1 MNEISLFMNNGSK
14 GIHHISIISGEAQT
28 NADFYVKKLGLRMVL
43 KSVNQDDPGT
53 YHLFYANAEG
63 EPGSSI
69 TFFPWKRAV
78 PAKTGVGEVE
88 RISFSV
94 PEESISYWKKRF
106 ENLEIP
112 FGEPFERFGKTVL
125 PFEDPDGLKLE
136 VIEDHRSKNLPGWK
150 ESDVPLDKAIRGFW
164 GANLLLPQIE
174 KTAEILT
181 DILGFE
187 KTDES
192 GNQTL
197 FETGSDLGHSIIL
210 EKTDDVHYGKT
221 GRGTVHHIAF
231 RTKDEEE
238 LKDFRQQVIAK
249 GLSPTNV
256 IDRHV
261 FKSVYFQTPGG
272 VLFEMATDG
281 PGYHSVA
288 SSDEKMGRELFLPDF
303 LEPKREMIEQ
313 SLEPI
318 EV

>member
-1 MNEISLFMNNGSK
+1 MKPDNK

-28 NADFYVKKLGLRMVL
+28 NVDFYVKKLGLRMVL
-43 KSVNQDDPGT
+43 KSVNQYDPGT

-78 PAKTGVGEVE
+78 KSKTGAGEVD

-94 PEESISYWKKRF
+94 PGGAISYWQDRF
-106 ENLEIP
+106 DDLEIP
-112 FGEPFERFGKTVL
+112 TGELFERFGKNVL
-125 PFEDPDGLKLE
+125 SFEDPDGLKLE
-136 VIEDHRSKNLPGWK
+136 IVEDDRFNDLPGWK
-150 ESDVPLDKAIRGFW
+150 DSDVPLDKAIRGFW
-164 GANLLLPQIE
+164 GANLLLSQTE

-181 DILGFE
+181 GFLGFE
-187 KTDES
+187 KTDEE
-192 GNQTL
+192 GNKTL
-197 FETGSDLGHSIIL
+197 FETGSDLGHSVIL
-210 EKTDDVHYGKT
+210 EKAEKIHYGKT

-231 RTKDEEE
+231 RTKDEDE
-238 LKDFRQQVIAK
+238 LKEFRQKVIAS

-261 FKSVYFQTPGG
+261 FKSVYFQIPGG

-281 PGYHSVA
+281 PGYQSVA
-288 SSDEKMGRELFLPDF
+288 SSDEKMGKELFLPDF
-303 LEPKREMIEQ
+303 LEPKRDMIEQ
-313 SLEPI
+313 KLEPI

>member
-1 MNEISLFMNNGSK
+1 MKRDNK
-14 GIHHISIISGEAQT
+14 GIHHISIISGDAQI

-78 PAKTGVGEVE
+78 KSNTGTGEVE

-94 PEESISYWKKRF
+94 PMDSISYWQDRF
-106 ENLEIP
+106 ESLNISAS
-112 FGEPFERFGKTVL
+112 GPFERFGKNVL
-125 PFEDPDGLKLE
+125 PFEVPDGLKLE
-136 VIEDHRSKNLPGWK
+136 IIEDDRSNDLPGWK
-150 ESDVPLDKAIRGFW
+150 DSDVPLDKAIRGFW
-164 GANLLLPQIE
+164 GANLLLSQTE
-174 KTAEILT
+174 ETAEILT

-187 KTDES
+187 KTSEE

-197 FETGSDLGHSIIL
+197 FETGSKLGHSVIL
-210 EKTDDVHYGKT
+210 EKADDAQYGKT

-238 LKDFRQQVIAK
+238 LKEFRQQVIAK

-281 PGYHSVA
+281 PGYQSVA
-288 SSDEKMGRELFLPDF
+288 SRDEKMGKELFLPDF
-303 LEPKREMIEQ
+303 LESKRDMIEQ
-313 SLEPI
+313 RLEPI

>member
-1 MNEISLFMNNGSK
+1 MKHTNK
-14 GIHHISIISGEAQT
+14 GIHHISIISGDAQT
-28 NADFYVKKLGLRMVL
+28 NADFYVKKLGLRMIL

-53 YHLFYANAEG
+53 YHLFYTNAEG

-78 PAKTGVGEVE
+78 PARTGVGEVE

-94 PEESISYWKKRF
+94 PEESISYWKQRF
-106 ENLEIP
+106 KDLKIQS
-112 FGEPFERFGKTVL
+112 GELFERFDKNVL

-136 VIEDHRSKNLPGWK
+136 VVEDGRSKGLSGRK
-150 ESDVPLDKAIRGFW
+150 ESDVPPGKAIRGFW
-164 GANLLLPQIE
+164 GANLLLPRLE
-174 KTAEILT
+174 GTEDILT

-187 KTDES
+187 RVEES
-192 GNQTL
+192 CNQTL
-197 FETGSDLGHSIIL
+197 YETGSDLGHSIIL
-210 EKTDDVHYGKT
+210 EKAENPEYGKT

-231 RTKDEEE
+231 RVKDEEE
-238 LKDFRQQVIAK
+238 LEEFRKLVIAK

-281 PGYHSVA
+281 PGYRSVA
-288 SSDEKMGRELFLPDF
+288 SSEKEMGRELFLPDF
-303 LEPKREMIEQ
+303 LESSREAIEQ
-313 SLEPI
+313 RLEPI
-318 EV
+318 EI

>member
-1 MNEISLFMNNGSK
+1 MKRDNK
-14 GIHHISIISGEAQT
+14 GIHHISIISGDAQT
-28 NADFYVKKLGLRMVL
+28 NANFYVKNLGLRMVL

-78 PAKTGVGEVE
+78 RSKTGTGEVE

-94 PEESISYWKKRF
+94 PEDSIIYWQDRF
-106 ENLEIP
+106 EDLDIP
-112 FGEPFERFGKTVL
+112 AGEPFERFGKNVL

-136 VIEDHRSKNLPGWK
+136 IVEDERSDDLHGWK
-150 ESDVPLDKAIRGFW
+150 DSDVPLDKAIRGFW
-164 GANLLLPQIE
+164 GANLLLSKTE
-174 KTAEILT
+174 ETAEILT

-187 KTDES
+187 KASEED
-192 GNQTL
+192 NQFL
-197 FETGSDLGHSIIL
+197 FETGSSLGHSVIL
-210 EKTDDVHYGKT
+210 EKVNDAQYGKT

-231 RTKDEEE
+231 RTKDEEQ
-238 LKDFRQQVIAK
+238 LKEFRQQVIAK

-281 PGYHSVA
+281 PGYQSVA
-288 SSDEKMGRELFLPDF
+288 SSDEEMGKELFLPDF

-313 SLEPI
+313 RLEPI

>member
-1 MNEISLFMNNGSK
+1 MKHNNK
-14 GIHHISIISGEAQT
+14 GIHHISIISGDAQI
-28 NADFYVKKLGLRMVL
+28 NANFYVKKLGLRMVL

-78 PAKTGVGEVE
+78 KANRGTGEVE

-94 PEESISYWKKRF
+94 PNGSISYWQDRF
-106 ENLEIP
+106 DELDIP
-112 FGEPFERFGKTVL
+112 ADQPFERFGKKVL

-136 VIEDHRSKNLPGWK
+136 IVEDDRSKDLPGWK
-150 ESDVPLDKAIRGFW
+150 DSDVPLDKAIRGFW
-164 GANLLLPQIE
+164 GANLLLSQMRE
-174 KTAEILT
+174 TAEILT

-187 KTDES
+187 KTQQD
-192 GNQTL
+192 GNQIL
-197 FETGSDLGHSIIL
+197 LETGSRLGHSIIL
-210 EKTDDVHYGKT
+210 EKASEVQYGKT

-231 RTKDEEE
+231 RAKDEDE
-238 LKDFRQQVIAK
+238 LEKFRQQVIARE
-249 GLSPTNV
+249 LSPTTI

-281 PGYHSVA
+281 PGYQSVA
-288 SSDEKMGRELFLPDF
+288 SSKENMGKELFLPNF

-313 SLEPI
+313 RLEPI

>member
-1 MNEISLFMNNGSK
+1 MKRDNK
-14 GIHHISIISGEAQT
+14 GIHHISIISGDAQT

-69 TFFPWKRAV
+69 TFFPWRRAV
-78 PAKTGVGEVE
+78 KSKTGTGEVE

-94 PEESISYWKKRF
+94 PKDSISYWQDRF
-106 ENLEIP
+106 ESLNISASD
-112 FGEPFERFGKTVL
+112 PFERFGKIVF

-136 VIEDHRSKNLPGWK
+136 IIEDDRSKDLPGWK
-150 ESDVPLDKAIRGFW
+150 DSDVPLDKAIRGFW
-164 GANLLLPQIE
+164 GANLLLSKTE
-174 KTAEILT
+174 ETAEILT

-187 KTDES
+187 KSAEE
-192 GNQTL
+192 GNLTL
-197 FETGSDLGHSIIL
+197 FETGSPLGHSVIL
-210 EKTDDVHYGKT
+210 EKADEVQYGKT

-231 RTKDEEE
+231 RAKDEDE

-281 PGYHSVA
+281 PGFQFVA
-288 SSDEKMGRELFLPDF
+288 SSDEKMGQELFLPNF
-303 LEPKREMIEQ
+303 LEPKRDMIEDR
-313 SLEPI
+313 LEPI

>member
-1 MNEISLFMNNGSK
+1 MKRDNK
-14 GIHHISIISGEAQT
+14 GIHHISIISGDAQT
-28 NADFYVKKLGLRMVL
+28 NANFYVKKLGLRMVL

-78 PAKTGVGEVE
+78 KSNRGTGEVE

-94 PEESISYWKKRF
+94 PRDSISYWKERF
-106 ENLEIP
+106 DELEIP
-112 FGEPFERFGKTVL
+112 TGDPFDRFGKTVL

-136 VIEDHRSKNLPGWK
+136 IVEDERSENLSGWK
-150 ESDVPLDKAIRGFW
+150 GSEVPLDKAIRGFW
-164 GANLLLPQIE
+164 GANLLLTQTKE
-174 KTAEILT
+174 TAEILT

-187 KTDES
+187 KTSEE
-192 GNQTL
+192 GNQAL
-197 FETGSDLGHSIIL
+197 FETGSSLGHSIIL
-210 EKTDDVHYGKT
+210 EKADSAQYGKT

-238 LKDFRQQVIAK
+238 LKEFRQKVIAK
-249 GLSPTNV
+249 GLSPTNI

-281 PGYHSVA
+281 PGYQTVA
-288 SSDEKMGRELFLPDF
+288 SSNEKMGKELFLPDF
-303 LEPKREMIEQ
+303 LEPKRDMIEQ
-313 SLEPI
+313 RLEQI

>member
-1 MNEISLFMNNGSK
+1 MKHNNK
-14 GIHHISIISGEAQT
+14 GIHHISIISGDAQT

-78 PAKTGVGEVE
+78 KSQTGVGEVE

-94 PEESISYWKKRF
+94 PEDSITFWENRF
-106 ENLEIP
+106 DEFDIP
-112 FGEPFERFGKTVL
+112 AEKPFERFGKTVL

-136 VIEDHRSKNLPGWK
+136 IIEDNRPKDLPGWK
-150 ESDVPLDKAIRGFW
+150 EADVPLEHAIRGFW
-164 GANLLLPQIE
+164 GANLLLPQTSE
-174 KTAEILT
+174 TAGILT

-187 KTDES
+187 KSDES
-192 GNQTL
+192 GNLTL

-210 EKTDDVHYGKT
+210 EKADKIRYGKT

-231 RTKDEEE
+231 RTKDEEQ
-238 LKDFRQQVIAK
+238 LRDFRNQVISK
-249 GLSPTNV
+249 GLSPSEI

-281 PGYHSVA
+281 PGYQSVA
-288 SSDEKMGRELFLPDF
+288 SSNEKMGRELFLPDF
-303 LEPKREMIEQ
+303 LESKRDIIEQ
-313 SLEPI
+313 RLEPI

>member
-1 MNEISLFMNNGSK
+1 MKRANK
-14 GIHHISIISGEAQT
+14 GIHHISIISGDAQT
-28 NADFYVKKLGLRMVL
+28 NVDFYVKKLGLRMVL

-78 PAKTGVGEVE
+78 KANRGTGEVE

-94 PEESISYWKKRF
+94 PEDSISYWQNRF
-106 ENLEIP
+106 DELDIP
-112 FGEPFERFGKTVL
+112 ADQPFERFGKEIL

-136 VIEDHRSKNLPGWK
+136 IVEDVRSKDLPAWK
-150 ESDVPLDKAIRGFW
+150 GSEVPLDKAIRGFW
-164 GANLLLPQIE
+164 GANLLLS
-174 KTAEILT
+174 KTEETAAILT

-187 KTDES
+187 KTAEQE
-192 GNQTL
+192 NKIL
-197 FETGSDLGHSIIL
+197 FETGSVLGKSVIL
-210 EKTDDVHYGKT
+210 EKAEDVHYGKT

-231 RTKDEEE
+231 RAKDEEE
-238 LKDFRQQVIAK
+238 LKEFRKQVIAK

-261 FKSVYFQTPGG
+261 FKSVYFQTAGD

-281 PGYHSVA
+281 PGYQSVA
-288 SSDEKMGRELFLPDF
+288 SSDEKMGQELFLPDF
-303 LEPKREMIEQ
+303 LEPKRDMIEQ
-313 SLEPI
+313 RLEPI

>member
-1 MNEISLFMNNGSK
+1 MKREDK
-14 GIHHISIISGEAQT
+14 GIHHISIISGDAQT
-28 NADFYVKKLGLRMVL
+28 NANFYVNKLGLRMVL

-78 PAKTGVGEVE
+78 KANTGVGEVE

-94 PEESISYWKKRF
+94 PEDSVSYWQDRF
-106 ENLEIP
+106 ANLEIP
-112 FGEPFERFGKTVL
+112 FDEPFERFGKTVL

-136 VIEDHRSKNLPGWK
+136 IIEDQRSDKLPAW
-150 ESDVPLDKAIRGFW
+150 EEADIPTDKAIRGFW
-164 GANLLLPQIE
+164 GASLLLPHTKE
-174 KTAEILT
+174 TSEVLT

-187 KTDES
+187 KASES
-192 GNQTL
+192 GSQTL
-197 FETGSDLGHSIIL
+197 FETASQLGHSIIL
-210 EKTDDVHYGKT
+210 EEANDVIQYGKT
-221 GRGTVHHIAF
+221 GGGTVHHIAF
-231 RTKDEEE
+231 RTEDEKE
-238 LKDFRQQVIAK
+238 LSDFRQKVISM
-249 GLSPTNV
+249 GLSPSEI

-281 PGYHSVA
+281 PGYKSVA
-288 SSDEKMGRELFLPDF
+288 SSEEKMGEELFLPGF
-303 LEPKREMIEQ
+303 LEPKRRAIEQ
-313 SLEPI
+313 RLEPI

>member
-1 MNEISLFMNNGSK
+1 MKREDK
-14 GIHHISIISGEAQT
+14 GIHHISIISGDAQT
-28 NADFYVKKLGLRMVL
+28 NANFYVKKLGLRMVL

-69 TFFPWKRAV
+69 TFFPWKRAA

-94 PEESISYWKKRF
+94 PGGSITFWKKRF
-106 ENLEIP
+106 DDLGIP
-112 FGEPFERFGKTVL
+112 FDESFERFGKNVL

-136 VIEDHRSKNLPGWK
+136 IIEDNRSTELPGWK
-150 ESDVPLDKAIRGFW
+150 NSDVPLDKAIRGFW
-164 GANLLLPQIE
+164 GASLLLPQIE
-174 KTAEILT
+174 ETAEVLT
-181 DILGFE
+181 EILGFE
-187 KTDES
+187 KSDES
-192 GNQTL
+192 ANL
-197 FETGSDLGHSIIL
+197 SLYETGSDLGHSIIL
-210 EKTDDVHYGKT
+210 EKADNIQYGKT

-238 LKDFRQQVIAK
+238 LQEFRKKVIAK
-249 GLSPTNV
+249 GLSPTQV

-261 FKSVYFQTPGG
+261 FKSVYFHTPGG

-281 PGYHSVA
+281 PGYQSVA

-303 LEPKREMIEQ
+303 LESKREMIEQ
-313 SLEPI
+313 RLEPI

>member
-1 MNEISLFMNNGSK
+1 MKRDNK
-14 GIHHISIISGEAQT
+14 GIHHISIISGDAQT
-28 NADFYVKKLGLRMVL
+28 NAEFYVKKLGLRMVL

-78 PAKTGVGEVE
+78 KSNTGTGEVE

-94 PEESISYWKKRF
+94 PEDTISYWQNRLD
-106 ENLEIP
+106 ELNVP
-112 FGEPFERFGKTVL
+112 VDEPFERFGKTVL

-136 VIEDHRSKNLPGWK
+136 IIEDDRSRDLAGWK
-150 ESDVPLDKAIRGFW
+150 DSDVPLDKAIRGFW
-164 GANLLLPQIE
+164 GANLLLSQPE
-174 KTAEILT
+174 ETAEILT

-187 KTDES
+187 KSYEK
-192 GNQTL
+192 GNQIL
-197 FETGSDLGHSIIL
+197 YETGSELGHSVIL
-210 EKTDDVHYGKT
+210 EKADDTQYGKT

-231 RTKDEEE
+231 RTKDEEQ
-238 LKDFRQQVIAK
+238 LKEFRQKVIAK

-272 VLFEMATDG
+272 VLFEIATDG
-281 PGYHSVA
+281 PGYQSVA
-288 SSDEKMGRELFLPDF
+288 SSDEEMGHELFLPDF
-303 LEPKREMIEQ
+303 LEPKRDMIEQ
-313 SLEPI
+313 RLEPI

>member
-1 MNEISLFMNNGSK
+1 MKRDNK
-14 GIHHISIISGEAQT
+14 GIHHISIISGDAQI
-28 NADFYVKKLGLRMVL
+28 NVNFYVKKLGLRMVL

-78 PAKTGVGEVE
+78 KSNTGTGEVE

-94 PEESISYWKKRF
+94 PMNSIPYWQDRF
-106 ENLEIP
+106 DNLKIP
-112 FGEPFERFGKTVL
+112 ADEPIQRFGKMVL
-125 PFEDPDGLKLE
+125 PFKDPDGLKLE
-136 VIEDHRSKNLPGWK
+136 IVEDDRSKDLPGWK
-150 ESDVPLDKAIRGFW
+150 DSDVPLDKAIRGFW
-164 GANLLLPQIE
+164 GANLLLSQTDE
-174 KTAEILT
+174 TAKILS

-187 KTDES
+187 KTAEEE
-192 GNQTL
+192 NQIL
-197 FETGSDLGHSIIL
+197 FETESPLGHSIIL
-210 EKTDDVHYGKT
+210 EKEDGSQYGKT

-231 RTKDEEE
+231 RAKDEDE

-281 PGYHSVA
+281 PGYQSVS
-288 SSDEKMGRELFLPDF
+288 SSDEKMGKELFLPDF
-303 LEPKREMIEQ
+303 LESKRDMIEQ
-313 SLEPI
+313 RLEPI

>member
-1 MNEISLFMNNGSK
+1 MKHDEK
-14 GIHHISIISGEAQT
+14 GIHHISIISGDAQT

-78 PAKTGVGEVE
+78 PARTGVGEVE

-94 PEESISYWKKRF
+94 PEDSLTYWKNRF
-106 ENLEIP
+106 DELNIS
-112 FGEPFERFGKTVL
+112 FDEPFERFGKNVL

-136 VIEDHRSKNLPGWK
+136 IVEDNRSAELPGWK
-150 ESDVPLDKAIRGFW
+150 NADVPLDKAIRGFW

-174 KTAEILT
+174 ETAEILT

-187 KTDES
+187 KSDES
-192 GNQTL
+192 ENQTL
-197 FETGSDLGHSIIL
+197 FETGSSLGHSVIL
-210 EKTDDVHYGKT
+210 EKAENVQYGKT

-231 RTKDEEE
+231 RTKDEDE
-238 LKDFRQQVIAK
+238 LKEFRKQVIAK
-249 GLSPTNV
+249 GLSPTQV

-288 SSDEKMGRELFLPDF
+288 SSDEEMGRELFLPDF

-313 SLEPI
+313 RLEPI
-318 EV
+318 DV

>member
-1 MNEISLFMNNGSK
+1 MTHTNK
-14 GIHHISIISGEAQT
+14 GIHHITIISGDAQT
-28 NADFYVKKLGLRMVL
+28 NADFYVNQLGLRMVL

-78 PAKTGVGEVE
+78 PARTGVGEVE

-94 PEESISYWKKRF
+94 PDNSIPYWKDRF
-106 ENLEIP
+106 EDLGIP
-112 FGEPFERFGKTVL
+112 SDEVFERFGRNVL

-136 VIEDHRSKNLPGWK
+136 IVEDNRSKMLPGWK
-150 ESDVPLDKAIRGFW
+150 DSDVPLDKAIRGFW
-164 GANLLLPQIE
+164 GANLLLPRLE
-174 KTAEILT
+174 GTAEILA

-187 KTDES
+187 RTEES

-197 FETGSDLGHSIIL
+197 YETGSDLGHSIIL
-210 EKTDDVHYGKT
+210 EKAEDPEYGKT

-238 LKDFRQQVIAK
+238 LNEFRQKVIAK
-249 GLSPTNV
+249 GLSPTQV

-281 PGYHSVA
+281 PGYRSVA
-288 SSDEKMGRELFLPDF
+288 SSDKKMGDELFLPDF
-303 LEPKREMIEQ
+303 LEPKREAIEQ
-313 SLEPI
+313 RLDPI
-318 EV
+318 RI

>member
-1 MNEISLFMNNGSK
+1 MKRDNK
-14 GIHHISIISGEAQT
+14 GIHHISIISGDAQT
-28 NADFYVKKLGLRMVL
+28 NVDFYVKKLGLRMVL

-78 PAKTGVGEVE
+78 KSNTGTGEVE

-94 PEESISYWKKRF
+94 PKDSIPYWQDRF
-106 ENLEIP
+106 DNLNIP
-112 FGEPFERFGKTVL
+112 ADEPFQRFGKTVL
-125 PFEDPDGLKLE
+125 SFEDPDGLKLE
-136 VIEDHRSKNLPGWK
+136 IVEDDRSKDLPGWK
-150 ESDVPLDKAIRGFW
+150 DSNIPLEKAIRGFW
-164 GANLLLPQIE
+164 GANLLLSQTDE
-174 KTAEILT
+174 TAEILS
-181 DILGFE
+181 DILGFKKSAE
-187 KTDES
+187 EE
-192 GNQTL
+192 NQIL
-197 FETGSDLGHSIIL
+197 FETGSPLGHSIIL
-210 EKTDDVHYGKT
+210 EKEDDSKYGKT

-231 RTKDEEE
+231 RAKDEDE

-281 PGYHSVA
+281 PGYQSVA
-288 SSDEKMGRELFLPDF
+288 SSDEKMGHELFLPDF
-303 LEPKREMIEQ
+303 LEPKREMIEEK
-313 SLEPI
+313 LEPI

>member
-1 MNEISLFMNNGSK
+1 MKRDNK
-14 GIHHISIISGEAQT
+14 GIHHISIISGDAQT

-43 KSVNQDDPGT
+43 KSVNQDDPST

-78 PAKTGVGEVE
+78 KSKTGTGEVE

-94 PEESISYWKKRF
+94 PEDSITYWQGRF
-106 ENLEIP
+106 DKLDIP
-112 FGEPFERFGKTVL
+112 SDEPFERFGKTVL

-136 VIEDHRSKNLPGWK
+136 IVEDNRSRELPGRK
-150 ESDVPLDKAIRGFW
+150 DSDIPLENAIRGFW
-164 GANLLLPQIE
+164 GANLLLS
-174 KTAEILT
+174 KTEETVEILT
-181 DILGFE
+181 GILGFE
-187 KTDES
+187 KTAEEE
-192 GNQTL
+192 NQLL
-197 FETGSDLGHSIIL
+197 FETGSSLGHSVIL
-210 EKTDDVHYGKT
+210 EKDNDVKYGKT
-221 GRGTVHHIAF
+221 GRGTVHHVAF

-238 LKDFRQQVIAK
+238 LKHFRQQVIAK
-249 GLSPTNV
+249 GLSPTKV

-281 PGYHSVA
+281 PGYQSVA
-288 SSDEKMGRELFLPDF
+288 SSEEKMGRELFLPKP
-303 LEPKREMIEQ
+303 LEPKRELIEQ
-313 SLEPI
+313 RLEPI

>member
-1 MNEISLFMNNGSK
+1 MKHADK
-14 GIHHISIISGEAQT
+14 GVHHISIISGDAQT

-78 PAKTGVGEVE
+78 KSRTGVGEVE

-94 PEESISYWKKRF
+94 PEDSIPYWQDRF
-106 ENLEIP
+106 SDLEISSD
-112 FGEPFERFGKTVL
+112 EPYERFGKKVL

-136 VIEDHRSKNLPGWK
+136 IVEDKRSTDLSGWK
-150 ESDVPLDKAIRGFW
+150 EADVPQKKAIRGFW
-164 GANLLLPQIE
+164 GANLLLSHIE
-174 KTAEILT
+174 ETADILT

-187 KTDES
+187 RVEES
-192 GNQTL
+192 GNQAL
-197 FETGSDLGHSIIL
+197 YESDSDLGHSVIL
-210 EKTDDVHYGKT
+210 EKAKDPKYGKT

-231 RTKDEEE
+231 RTKDEKE
-238 LKDFRQQVIAK
+238 LGEFREKVIAK
-249 GLSPTNV
+249 GLSPTNI

-281 PGYHSVA
+281 PGYQSVA
-288 SSDEKMGRELFLPDF
+288 PSEEKMGKELFLPDF

-313 SLEPI
+313 RLEPI

>member
-1 MNEISLFMNNGSK
+1 MKQTDK
-14 GIHHISIISGEAQT
+14 GIHHISIISGDAQA
-28 NADFYVKKLGLRMVL
+28 NADFYIKKLGLRMVL

-63 EPGSSI
+63 KPGSSI

-78 PAKTGVGEVE
+78 KSNTGVGEVE

-94 PEESISYWKKRF
+94 PEDSISYWQGRF
-106 ENLEIP
+106 EDLGIP
-112 FGEPFERFGKTVL
+112 FDDSFERFGKTVL
-125 PFEDPDGLKLE
+125 PFEDPDGLNLE
-136 VIEDHRSKNLPGWK
+136 IVEDNRSKDLPGWK
-150 ESDVPLDKAIRGFW
+150 DADIPLDKAIRGFW
-164 GANLLLPQIE
+164 GANLLLPQLTE
-174 KTAEILT
+174 TAEVLT

-187 KTDES
+187 KADES

-197 FETGSDLGHSIIL
+197 FETGSELGHSIIL
-210 EKTDDVHYGKT
+210 EKAGEVQYGKT

-231 RTKDEEE
+231 RTKDEEQ
-238 LKDFRQQVIAK
+238 LKDFRNQVISK
-249 GLSPTNV
+249 GLSPSEI

-281 PGYHSVA
+281 PGYQSVA

-303 LEPKREMIEQ
+303 LEPKRELIEQ
-313 SLEPI
+313 RLEPI
-318 EV
+318 TV

>member
-1 MNEISLFMNNGSK
+1 MKLNNK
-14 GIHHISIISGEAQT
+14 GIHHISIISGDAQT

-69 TFFPWKRAV
+69 TFFPWKQAV
-78 PAKTGVGEVE
+78 KSRTGVGEVE

-94 PEESISYWKKRF
+94 PEDSIIYWQGRF
-106 ENLEIP
+106 DDLGIP
-112 FGEPFERFGKTVL
+112 SGEPFERFGRNVM

-136 VIEDHRSKNLPGWK
+136 IVEDNRSKELPGWK
-150 ESDVPLDKAIRGFW
+150 DSDVPPDKAIRGFW
-164 GANLLLPQIE
+164 GANLLLSQLE
-174 KTAEILT
+174 ETADILR

-187 KTDES
+187 KMEES

-197 FETGSDLGHSIIL
+197 YEAGSNLGHSVIL
-210 EKTDDVHYGKT
+210 EKAEDPEYGKT

-231 RTKDEEE
+231 RTKNEEE
-238 LKDFRQQVIAK
+238 LEEFRQKVIAK
-249 GLSPTNV
+249 GLSPTNI

-281 PGYHSVA
+281 PGYQSVA
-288 SSDEKMGRELFLPDF
+288 SSEEKMGKELFLPDF
-303 LEPKREMIEQ
+303 LEPKREMIEER
-313 SLEPI
+313 LEPI
-318 EV
+318 TV